1 MYLGYMEQR
10 TITHLALISKDA
22 QSLKTTIPRNIVK
35 LLKLKSTDMLEGY
48 NCEEVVVPNPRS
60 EKFWAIAYTAYTI
73 YTIRNRRKA

>member
-35 LLKLKSTDMLEGY
+35 LLKLKSTDMLERLETNKGDII
-48 NCEEVVVPNPRS
+48 V
-60 EKFWAIAYTAYTI
+60 
-73 YTIRNRRKA
+73 RKL

>member
-35 LLKLKSTDMLEGY
+35 LLKLKSTDMLEWLETNKGDII
-48 NCEEVVVPNPRS
+48 V
-60 EKFWAIAYTAYTI
+60 
-73 YTIRNRRKA
+73 RKL